1 MVFVFRQLT
10 PAGVVVWAWGDA
22 TVSHCQV
29 SADIQSWVETPVV
42 DGNVRKYA
50 GGIVSTV
57 SKATITQCA
66 FYSSGSITQNRHSE
80 YNNLA
85 STEDKAVSNI
95 IYFGGIVGG
104 IEKWENETPELTITD
119 CSGFE
124 VFDKDSKYHG
134 GILGY
139 ADNDGSKNSTKDCQ
153 GNWWDAN
160 CKGVGTCAGSVESAI
175 GKRNS
180 QTPSDVFNF

>member
-1 MVFVFRQLT
+1 M
-10 PAGVVVWAWGDA
+10 
-22 TVSHCQV
+22 
-29 SADIQSWVETPVV
+29 
-42 DGNVRKYA
+42 
-50 GGIVSTV
+50 
-57 SKATITQCA
+57 
-66 FYSSGSITQNRHSE
+66 TQNRHSD

-85 STEDKAVSNI
+85 STEDKAVSTI
-95 IYFGGIVGG
+95 MYFGGIVGG

-153 GNWWDAN
+153 GNWWPNKSDGKAS
-160 CKGVGTCAGSVESAI
+160 KGVAAWQSGVTADTTI
-175 GKRNS
+175 GKRNAVK
-180 QTPSDVFNF
+180 PAE